1 MNILQNKEKI
11 DNMHRLSV
19 PKMYQK
25 PILQKSHKMTY
36 LGSFWDL
43 NGSFWGP
50 EVNIFQNKVK
60 IDNVHWL
67 SFPKR
72 YHKPI
77 LQKSHKMTYLGVF
90 LGPNLVIFGVLKY
103 LFFLND
109 NSLVI
114 NNE

>member
-77 LQKSHKMTYLGVF
+77 LQKGLKMTYLGVF
-90 LGPNLVIFGVLKY
+90 LGPKRVIFG
-103 LFFLND
+103 F
-109 NSLVI
+109 
-114 NNE
+114 